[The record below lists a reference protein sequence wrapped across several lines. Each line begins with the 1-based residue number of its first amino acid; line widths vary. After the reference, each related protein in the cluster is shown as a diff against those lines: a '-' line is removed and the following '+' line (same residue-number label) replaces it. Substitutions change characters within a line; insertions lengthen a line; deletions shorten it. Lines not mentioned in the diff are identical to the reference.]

1 MRRRKIQGWGY
12 EDEGLTPE
20 ETSELEEKWAGFFN
34 VESFDVTPPPT
45 LDEIE
50 LREPRI
56 KAPAAL
62 SSICSTDRYDRAF
75 HSYGASLMDSIR
87 AFQRDFSNPPD
98 IVAYPRTEDDISAL
112 MDWCGDKGIA
122 LVPFGGGTSV
132 VNGVEPPKEG
142 FGATISLDMKN
153 FNKIVEVDETS
164 LAARIQGGIQGL
176 DLEAQLKPH
185 GLTMR
190 HYMQSYALSTFG
202 GWIATRSSGHFATVY
217 THIDDMIESIR
228 TVTPEGVMESR
239 RLPGSGAGPSP
250 DRMVLGSEGSIGII
264 TEAWT
269 RVHRRPTHRASASV
283 LFDDFA
289 TASRAVRAISQA
301 GLHPANC
308 RVVDGT
314 ETKIAGAGDGSQSM
328 LALSFESADHPVE
341 HWLDLALLC
350 CQDHGGTPIV
360 ETDEDARRSGAAG
373 KYRNYFIRLPFQREF
388 MTARAILNETFE
400 TAITWD
406 RVEDF
411 HAKVSAETEA
421 AIRDVT
427 GGPAYVTCR
436 YTHIYPDGP
445 APYFTWRALG
455 RKEALLEQYAEI
467 KARTADIVERLGGTV
482 THHHAVGRLHRPWY
496 DKQRPNLFG
505 EAYRAAKKR
514 LDPAGIMN
522 PGIIVDSA

>member
-1 MRRRKIQGWGY
+1 MLRRKNHGWGF
-12 EDEGLTPE
+12 EDEGLDAE
-20 ETSELEEKWAGFFN
+20 EIRELEEKWVPYFG
-34 VESFDVTPPPT
+34 VDSFDATPAPSM
-45 LDEIE
+45 DEIV
-50 LREPRI
+50 LRAPRVDP
-56 KAPAAL
+56 PASLAG
-62 SSICSTDRYDRAF
+62 ICSTAPHDRAF
-75 HSYGASLMDSIR
+75 RSYGTSLMDSIR

-98 IVAYPRTEDDISAL
+98 VVAYPTTETEISAL

-142 FGATISLDMKN
+142 YGATLSLDMKH
-153 FNKIVEVDETS
+153 FNKVVEIDETS
-164 LAARIQGGIQGL
+164 LAARIQGGTQGL

-217 THIDDMIESIR
+217 THIDDMVENIR
-228 TVTPEGVMESR
+228 TVTPAGVIESR

-269 RVHRRPTHRASASV
+269 RVHRRPTERASASV
-283 LFDDFA
+283 LFDDFY
-289 TASRAVRAISQA
+289 TASEAVRAISQS

-308 RVVDGT
+308 RVVDET
-314 ETKIAGAGDGSQSM
+314 ETMIAGAGDGTQSM
-328 LALSFESADHPVE
+328 LALSFESAHHPVE
-341 HWLDLALLC
+341 HWLDLALAC
-350 CQDHGGTPIV
+350 CADHGGTPIT
-360 ETDEDARRSGAAG
+360 EADEQARRGGAAG
-373 KYRNYFIRLPFQREF
+373 KYRNYFIRLPFHREF

-406 RVEDF
+406 RLQDF
-411 HAKVSAETEA
+411 HTKVMAETRD

-427 GGPAYVTCR
+427 GGAAYVTCR
-436 YTHIYPDGP
+436 FTHIYPDGP
-445 APYFTWRALG
+445 APYFTWRAMG
-455 RKEALLEQYAEI
+455 RKDALLEQYAEI
-467 KARTADIVERLGGTV
+467 KGRTADIVEKLGGTV
-482 THHHAVGRLHRPWY
+482 THHHAVGRLHHPWY
-496 DKQRPNLFG
+496 KKQRPVLFG
-505 EAYRAAKKR
+505 DAYAAAKQR

-522 PGIIVDSA
+522 PGVIVDPM